1 MEQQIL
7 LYVFGSIF
15 LVSIISLIGI
25 IIFSLHASL
34 VKHWLIPFVSL
45 SAGTMLGA
53 VFLHMIPEMAE
64 DETSFRLQLVF
75 ILVGIAGSFLIEK
88 FIHWRHCHELECHK
102 HIHPVGIMNLI
113 GDAIHNFLDG
123 ILIAASFMVNI
134 PLGIATTT
142 AVVLHEIPQEIGDFA
157 VLLYSGYSKRKALLL
172 NILSAL
178 TAFLGAGL
186 VLVSKNSLPHIETFL
201 LPIAA
206 GNFLYIAG
214 TDLIPEL
221 HKETVAR
228 KALVQFVL
236 LIFGMALI
244 YAMTTIIHDP
254 HQENLLDTQ
263 HTEEAA
269 PLTIN

>member
-7 LYVFGSIF
+7 LYIFGSISI
-15 LVSIISLIGI
+15 VSIISLIGVI
-25 IIFSLHASL
+25 VFSLHASL

-64 DETSFRLQLVF
+64 NQTSLRLQLG
-75 ILVGIAGSFLIEK
+75 ILLAGIAGSFIIEK
-88 FIHWRHCHELECHK
+88 LIHWRHCHDINCK
-102 HIHPVGIMNLI
+102 SNIHPVGMINVI

-123 ILIAASFMVNI
+123 ILIAGSFMVSI
-134 PLGIATTT
+134 PVGVATTT

-172 NILSAL
+172 NVLSAL
-178 TAFLGAGL
+178 TAFIGAGL
-186 VLVSKNSLPHIETFL
+186 VLATSNTVPHIETYL
-201 LPIAA
+201 LPLAA

-214 TDLIPEL
+214 VDLIPEL
-221 HKETVAR
+221 HKETAIR
-228 KALVQFVL
+228 KTLVQFLL
-236 LIFGMALI
+236 LIVGMVLI
-244 YAMTTIIHDP
+244 YAITTLVHEP